1 PRINR
6 IFDGTKE
13 INRLLIPGTLLRR
26 TLKGE
31 LPLMEALQELQRE
44 LTQMVPS
51 LGDMG
56 SSGDDPLAQERRLV
70 EGLRKLTLMVA
81 GLAVQKH
88 MEKLEHEQELL
99 AAAADLGIGLYAAQ
113 SALLR
118 TERAGYPPL

>member
-1 PRINR
+1 TRFSR
-6 IFDGTKE
+6 DWSSDVCSSD
-13 INRLLIPGTLLRR
+13 LIPGTLLRR

-81 GLAVQKH
+81 GLAVRS
-88 MEKLEHEQELL
+88 EERRVGDEC
-99 AAAADLGIGLYAAQ
+99 
-113 SALLR
+113 
-118 TERAGYPPL
+118 RAGWT